1 MSYRPDADR
10 KSRNDAETLDASVA
24 MLSHDEHLKLGH
36 YDASKD
42 ACTHNN
48 AGEVQPRHKPSHTNT
63 TWTEQMQTEPGEVKQ
78 R

>member
-24 MLSHDEHLKLGH
+24 MLSHDKHLKVGH

-42 ACTHNN
+42 AWKHNN
-48 AGEVQPRHKPSHTNT
+48 AGEVQPRHKPSHTNIRR
-63 TWTEQMQTEPGEVKQ
+63 TEQMQTEPVQVKQ